1 MNLQQFKDSLKD
13 DSPPAG
19 LSLALQAMWQDANGD
34 WQAAHK
40 LAQDDGSPIGAWVHA
55 YLHRVEG
62 DLPNA
67 AHWYTRAGKPRS
79 DAPLEAEWESI
90 VAALLGVGE

>member
-1 MNLQQFKDSLKD
+1 MNLQQFKDSLNS

-19 LSLALQAMWQDANGD
+19 LSLALQAMWQDAKGD
-34 WQAAHK
+34 WAAAHK
-40 LAQDDGSPIGAWVHA
+40 LSQDDGSANGSWVHA

-67 AHWYTRAGKPRS
+67 GHWYARAGKPRS
-79 DAPLEAEWESI
+79 EASLEAEWESI
-90 VAALLGVGE
+90 VSTLLAE